1 MFANYK
7 NENQK
12 LLEELDEVKTD
23 LARAKKDKRDA
34 EFSKMLVTRSN
45 MKLEEAVDFAGRE
58 LVRLQDLND
67 ELITKVS
74 ELAQGKV
81 KDNAAHEMAIKVRDR
96 EIEGQAKY
104 TAELRSYT
112 NSLHEK
118 IRELNTKVSGYKE
131 REQRFISDNCDLAAK
146 VNELE
151 EKLNDS
157 VHHQVASQHLRIE
170 NKRLRERVIQLETSL
185 DNIIDIA
192 EEA

>member
-12 LLEELDEVKTD
+12 LLEELDGVKTD
-23 LARAKKDKRDA
+23 LAQAKREASDA
-34 EFSKMLVTRSN
+34 KFSKMLLNRSN
-45 MKLEEAVDFAGRE
+45 MKLEETVDIAGRE
-58 LVRLQDLND
+58 LRRLQELND
-67 ELITKVS
+67 ELIMKLS
-74 ELAQGKV
+74 KLAQDKV
-81 KDNAAHEMAIKVRDR
+81 KDDSAHEMAIKVRDR

-118 IRELNTKVSGYKE
+118 IRELNMKVSGYKE

-146 VNELE
+146 VNDLE
-151 EKLNDS
+151 EKLDDS

>member
-12 LLEELDEVKTD
+12 LLEELDEAKSE
-23 LARAKKDKRDA
+23 LAQAKRDKRDA
-34 EFSKMLVTRSN
+34 EFSKMLLNRSN
-45 MKLEEAVDFAGRE
+45 MKLEETVDIAGRE
-58 LVRLQDLND
+58 LRRLQELND
-67 ELITKVS
+67 ELIAKVS
-74 ELAQGKV
+74 ELAQKQV
-81 KDNAAHEMAIKVRDR
+81 KDDAAHKLAIQLRDK
-96 EIEGQAKY
+96 ELEGQAKY

-112 NSLHEK
+112 SSLHEK

-146 VNELE
+146 VNQLE
-151 EKLNDS
+151 EQLNDS
-157 VHHQVASQHLRIE
+157 VHHQVASGHLRIE